1 MIVRYEIIEV
11 VRDDITE
18 ELLEK
23 VGEATKIRLAELY
36 GDSLVFDP
44 VFVERKFDFDGED
57 YMHVYIVF
65 EGDEN
70 VFRAK
75 WDVGVEWLI
84 GPDLDKLGVK
94 KVVSHSISKKSEWD
108 ELIAEGTRE
117 A

>member
-18 ELLEK
+18 ELLEN
-23 VGEATKIRLAELY
+23 VGAAVKIRLNELY

-57 YMHVYIVF
+57 YMHIYIVF
-65 EGDEN
+65 EGDEK

-94 KVVSHSISKKSEWD
+94 KSPSHSISKKSEWD

>member
-1 MIVRYEIIEV
+1 MIMRDDYYV

-23 VGEATKIRLAELY
+23 IGEIVKIRLHEVY
-36 GDSLVFDP
+36 GDSLTFDP
-44 VFVERKFDFDGED
+44 VFVERKFDFYGED
-57 YMHVYIVF
+57 YMHIYIVF
-65 EGDEN
+65 DGPEE
-70 VFRAK
+70 VFEAK
-75 WDVGVEWLI
+75 WDVGNEWLI

-94 KVVSHSISKKSEWD
+94 KVLSHSISKKNEWD